1 MPTALR
7 GGAQRA
13 ARTFAA
19 FTPGQKA
26 VSVLAVVALLVG
38 GLLFT
43 RWAARP
49 TYAPLYTSLS
59 PTDASAIVEELQ
71 TAGVPY
77 ELPSAT
83 SILVP
88 QDSVNSA
95 RVLLAGKSLPTED
108 SGSGWGILD
117 KQGVTTS
124 EFQQQ
129 VGFQR
134 AMEGELKDTIQSI
147 QGVKS
152 ARVQLAVPKK
162 DVFADEDGKPTASV
176 LVATMPG
183 RDLTPQQVQAVVHL
197 VAGAVPELD
206 PDAVTVADAD
216 ADAAGK
222 VLSTSPDGTAGAA
235 GDVRA
240 QQTLDFEKRLSDE
253 VRGMLEKVVGAG
265 NVAVK
270 VTADLDYNRTETKAQ
285 THDITKG
292 TPPLSSK
299 KDTEEYQGTGG
310 TPQGTVLGPDNI
322 GGPTGTGGEDDSYRK
337 TSETLNNAVNTTT
350 SVSQS
355 APGSVRRLNTA
366 VLLDAGAAGAIDPQ
380 QVEDLVTAALGIDAR
395 RGDTINVSRMAFD
408 DTAATAAAEALK
420 KQEAEERRAA
430 LLAGL
435 RTAGLVLVVLLLL
448 VAALIA
454 RRRRAKA
461 GESRY
466 AVELEALQ
474 QQIEELESR
483 NVRAL
488 DAAPAPIAE
497 LEAAP
502 STADPEAE
510 RLSQVRGE
518 IGELVESQPEEV
530 AQLLRGWLADRRG

>member
-7 GGAQRA
+7 GGAERA

-59 PTDASAIVEELQ
+59 PTDASAIVEELK

-88 QDSVNSA
+88 QDQVNGT

-108 SGSGWGILD
+108 SGTGWGILD

-176 LVATMPG
+176 LVATLPG
-183 RDLTPQQVQAVVHL
+183 RDLTAQQVQAVVHL

-206 PDAVTVADAD
+206 PDAVTVADAS
-216 ADAAGK
+216 GK
-222 VLSTSPDGTAGAA
+222 VLSTSPDGAGAA
-235 GDVRA
+235 GDVRS
-240 QQTLDFEKRLSDE
+240 QQTLEFEQRMGDE

-299 KDTEEYQGTGG
+299 KETEEYTGRGG

-322 GGPTGTGGEDDSYRK
+322 GGPTGTGAEDDAYRK

-366 VLLDAGAAGAIDPQ
+366 VLLDADAAGAIDPQ

-408 DTAATAAAEALK
+408 DSAATAAAEALK

-435 RTAGLVLVVLLLL
+435 RTAGLVLLVLLLL
-448 VAALIA
+448 VAALIV
-454 RRRRAKA
+454 RRRRSKG
-461 GESRY
+461 GEERY

-474 QQIEELESR
+474 QQISELESR
-483 NVRAL
+483 NVLAL
-488 DAAPAPIAE
+488 EAALAPIAE

-502 STADPEAE
+502 VDPDSE
-510 RLSQVRGE
+510 RLALMREE
-518 IGELVESQPEEV
+518 IGDLVESQPEEV
-530 AQLLRGWLADRRG
+530 AQLLRGWLADRRS